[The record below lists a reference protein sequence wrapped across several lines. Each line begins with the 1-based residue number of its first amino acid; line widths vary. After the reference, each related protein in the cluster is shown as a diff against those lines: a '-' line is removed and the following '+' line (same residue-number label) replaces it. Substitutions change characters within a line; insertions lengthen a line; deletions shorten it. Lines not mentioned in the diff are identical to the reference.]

1 MSLDLIDLF
10 LLRRIEIIVPLFEL
24 IGFIWCC
31 LAQRWWV
38 PKLIVSPPPWSIA
51 TL

>member
-1 MSLDLIDLF
+1 LF

-31 LAQRWWV
+31 LAQRW
-38 PKLIVSPPPWSIA
+38 
-51 TL
+51 